1 MRKTRQLY
9 KERDFSSLPKSVLQ
23 ENAVNGDHL
32 WMETSCSGELC
43 YLGEDACLLKAA
55 KSAPRKK
62 CAACKIVVHTSCTEQ
77 LEKIHFRCKPTFR
90 EGGSRCPRDV
100 SLPTGGPSG
109 ARCKAALSSALC
121 RQNVLRH
128 HWVHRRRQD
137 GKCKQCGKVG
147 GSYAGRPAKW
157 PPARLPHQT
166 VSASDIPFRPRLLFV
181 LSFRRAFSRS
191 SFTVKKSS
199 PSAVRGASRL

>member
-1 MRKTRQLY
+1 MTQYVLHVPERGSERRRQKQARRLVWACWPV
-9 KERDFSSLPKSVLQ
+9 KRESLHYS

-90 EGGSRCPRDV
+90 EGGSRCPRD
-100 SLPTGGPSG
+100 
-109 ARCKAALSSALC
+109 
-121 RQNVLRH
+121 NVLRH